1 MKLLIKLHGFL
12 HHNTQKILKI
22 SFSLILLYLCS
33 SNSPLQTP
41 QGALYCRVT
50 TLRYMSEMSNKQTN
64 TCEHDLVMVERK
76 NLSAESG
83 EGGGQVSMW
92 SQCIM
97 GNPQQHINEVA
108 WDHPIHPLMKP
119 VIGPTYGWAE
129 IWRSILI
136 FSSIFEP
143 SQLLKHRGQV
153 SIAGKQCFSCS
164 TSFLLKIRAVILRL
178 RAEQWEFGFKLWHL
192 EWV

>member
-1 MKLLIKLHGFL
+1 MQLQFTTTHTSGRFVLQGNDPEIYEWNVQQTDEPLRARPG
-12 HHNTQKILKI
+12 NGGEEEP
-22 SFSLILLYLCS
+22 FSRI
-33 SNSPLQTP
+33 
-41 QGALYCRVT
+41 R
-50 TLRYMSEMSNKQTN
+50 R
-64 TCEHDLVMVERK
+64 
-76 NLSAESG
+76 G
-83 EGGGQVSMW
+83 EGQVSMW

-129 IWRSILI
+129 IWRFILI

-143 SQLLKHRGQV
+143 SQLLKHRGHV

>member
-33 SNSPLQTP
+33 SNSPQQTP
-41 QGALYCRVT
+41 RGALYCRVT

-64 TCEHDLVMVERK
+64 PCEHGGEEEPFSRIRQ
-76 NLSAESG
+76 G
-83 EGGGQVSMW
+83 EGQISMW

-97 GNPQQHINEVA
+97 GNPQQHINEVT
-108 WDHPIHPLMKP
+108 WDLPIHPLMKP

-143 SQLLKHRGQV
+143 SQLLKHRGHV

>member
-1 MKLLIKLHGFL
+1 MQLQFTTTDTSGCFVLQGNDPEIYEWNVQQTDEPLRARWRGRTFQQNQARGGADFYVVSVHHGKPTAAYQWGL
-12 HHNTQKILKI
+12 
-22 SFSLILLYLCS
+22 
-33 SNSPLQTP
+33 
-41 QGALYCRVT
+41 
-50 TLRYMSEMSNKQTN
+50 
-64 TCEHDLVMVERK
+64 
-76 NLSAESG
+76 
-83 EGGGQVSMW
+83 
-92 SQCIM
+92 
-97 GNPQQHINEVA
+97 
-108 WDHPIHPLMKP
+108 PIHPLMKP

-143 SQLLKHRGQV
+143 SQLLKHRGHV